1 LYNKVEYIGSSKL
14 QSAVYTIAS
23 LKKEYKTLAAAKA
36 AHDIKASSWA
46 ALAEKL
52 NTPSVEQLQTEIE
65 RLKAENTALKQQLT
79 EDRGF
84 DLVSFWLQ
92 DGNFE
97 RSRLEDFGISKDVL
111 DSTSAV
117 KKVWK
122 ELSLC
127 YHPDKGGTQEQQAN
141 LNRLQNQMMAM
152 ASLAESVNNK
162 STKKRTAKPR

>member
-1 LYNKVEYIGSSKL
+1 M
-14 QSAVYTIAS
+14 YTVVS
-23 LKKEYKTLAAAKA
+23 LKTEYKTLAAAKA
-36 AHDIKASSWA
+36 FHKLKASSWA

-79 EDRGF
+79 KDQGF
-84 DLVSFWLQ
+84 DLVGFWLQ

-122 ELSLC
+122 ELSLR
-127 YHPDKGGTQEQQAN
+127 YHPDKGGTQEHQAN

-152 ASLAESVNNK
+152 ASLAESVDK
-162 STKKRTAKPR
+162 PTKKRIAKSR